1 MYIILY
7 LLGVF
12 AATEICGYKWYPPCL
27 SMSYDALRR
36 PVWKSSSHGGQ
47 NGLAAGQQAIDQS
60 LAPDLGI
67 SNDLGKPSGIDGSFS
82 SI

>member
-36 PVWKSSSHGGQ
+36 PVRKSSSHGGQ
-47 NGLAAGQQAIDQS
+47 KWSRRRSTGHRPILSSRSWDKQRS
-60 LAPDLGI
+60 
-67 SNDLGKPSGIDGSFS
+67 GKALWDRWLV
-82 SI
+82 